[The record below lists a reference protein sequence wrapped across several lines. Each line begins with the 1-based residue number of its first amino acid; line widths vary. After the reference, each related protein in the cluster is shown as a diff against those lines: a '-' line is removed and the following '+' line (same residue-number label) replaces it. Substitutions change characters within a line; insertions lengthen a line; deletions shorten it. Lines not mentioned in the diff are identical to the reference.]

1 MNKKQRVFVEEYLR
15 CWNGAEAAR
24 RAGYSEST
32 ANVKGS
38 QLLALVSIQEVIER
52 RIKEKAMSADEV
64 LLRLGDM
71 ARGDFG
77 DFVDIESMSF
87 SLSLQKAKEL
97 GLTHLIKK
105 VKQRT
110 TITMKKDGDDEEVH
124 WFEIELHDSQA
135 ALVHLGKHHKLFT
148 DKVEHTGKDGNPLKV
163 EIEYV
168 NSPITPPDISPG
180 AGDD

>member
-1 MNKKQRVFVEEYLR
+1 MFVEEYIQ
-15 CWNGAEAAR
+15 CWNATEAAK
-24 RAGYSEST
+24 RAGYSEKT
-32 ANVKGS
+32 ARTQGS
-38 QLLALVSIQEVIER
+38 KLLTIVDIQKAIER
-52 RIKEKAMSADEV
+52 RISEKAMSADEV

-87 SLSLQKAKEL
+87 SMALQKAKEL

-110 TITMKKDGDDEEVH
+110 TMTLKKDGDAEEVH
-124 WFEIELHDSQA
+124 WFEVELHDSQA

-168 NSPITPPDISPG
+168 NSPIASPDVPSG
-180 AGDD
+180 TGDN